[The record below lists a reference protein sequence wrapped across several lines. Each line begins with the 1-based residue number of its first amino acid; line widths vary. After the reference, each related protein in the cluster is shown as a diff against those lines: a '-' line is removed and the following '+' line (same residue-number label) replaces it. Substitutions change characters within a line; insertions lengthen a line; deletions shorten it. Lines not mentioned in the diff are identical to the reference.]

1 MSKDKCCSGKL
12 GGVFVFLVGLIAGA
26 VIVGVLAMSG
36 QLGSLQ
42 GKIFGSSDIKK
53 DAVKTT
59 NLYIGVDKEGAWVQT
74 LDSSEEGEGA
84 WVQTLEGSEE
94 DAKWVKSGDTFYLE
108 SGEGAWVQTLEG
120 TSEGEGA
127 WVQTL
132 SPEANDAWVQ
142 TLQQY

>member
-42 GKIFGSSDIKK
+42 GKIFGSADIKK
-53 DAVKTT
+53 DAAKTT
-59 NLYIGVDKEGAWVQT
+59 NLYIGVDEEGAWVQT

-84 WVQTLEGSEE
+84 WVQTLETSE
-94 DAKWVKSGDTFYLE
+94 DAQWVEKGDSFYLE
-108 SGEGAWVQTLEG
+108 EGEGAWVQTLEG
-120 TSEGEGA
+120 TTEADGA